1 MKRLLA
7 SILIFAVAILGA
19 RAVAPVNDDSDSVPT
34 TLAQCFFETVAYNE
48 ELLELRKDVER
59 AAGTKLE
66 IRSRDLPQLSA
77 GLEAGGRN
85 GSLYGNGGPYALFTA
100 QFSQRLLDTGIA
112 PSWKRGEGEVV
123 VAQQRLNAA
132 VSDRLH
138 EAQVDYLRAQQ
149 LEQLIAIY
157 REVGQRLQNNITSE
171 QQRTNAGS
179 AGPRPLLEAKIQLLA
194 SQADLTSF
202 QREEFSVRVH
212 LAGLMQRPANQIP
225 SPTELVK
232 QGQTNID
239 WAEQERLALQRRSD
253 LKFLRALIQITKED
267 RQTVE
272 AGYFPEISLVGSGLF
287 LPGKTRVYQATQ
299 IVEGQIPLSTEA
311 REGVA
316 ATWQIIDNGQV
327 TGASREIAGVQHEY
341 EIILAKLEQ
350 DIPRSLARIRHSL
363 EDADAQLAALGK
375 SQQEAD
381 ENLRLVE
388 SRISVGDATQLD
400 FSDAQRNLLAV
411 RRGIANATFE
421 HNAALGELDWV
432 TGRYLEFTQP
442 AKAP

>member
-7 SILIFAVAILGA
+7 SVLIFAATFPGA
-19 RAVAPVNDDSDSVPT
+19 GAASLNDESDSFPT
-34 TLAQCFFETVAYNE
+34 TLAQCFSETVAHNE
-48 ELLELRKDVER
+48 ELLKLRKDVER

-77 GLEAGGRN
+77 GLEAGGRD
-85 GSLYGNGGPYALFTA
+85 GSLYGHGGPYALFTA
-100 QFSQRLLDTGIA
+100 QFSQRILDTGIV
-112 PSWKRGEGEVV
+112 PSWKRGESEVV

-138 EAQVDYLRAQQ
+138 EAQVDYLRAQR

-171 QQRTNAGS
+171 QQRTNTGT

-202 QREEFSVRVH
+202 QREEFSVRTH

-225 SPTELVK
+225 IPTELFK
-232 QGQTNID
+232 QDRTNID
-239 WAEQERLALQRRSD
+239 WTEQERLALQRRSD
-253 LKFLRALIQITKED
+253 LKFLRALIGITKED
-267 RQTVE
+267 RQVVE
-272 AGYFPEISLVGSGLF
+272 AGYWPEISLVGSGLY

-327 TGASREIAGVQHEY
+327 TGASREIAGVQQEY

-350 DIPRSLARIRHSL
+350 DIPRSLTRIRHSL

-375 SQQEAD
+375 SLHEAD

-388 SRISVGDATQLD
+388 SRISVGEATQLD

-411 RRGIANATFE
+411 RSGLADATFE
-421 HNAALGELDWV
+421 YNAALGELDWV